1 MRRGQP
7 LRLTTDWFDVVKST
21 ANELPQPVP
30 MSGKTLHLDFATSE
44 TQTAAVMRA
53 LAHPTRV
60 AILHYLGNRI
70 VPVNQIAQDLGLH
83 VSTATLHINTLER
96 FGLIQTEL
104 QPARRGLQKI
114 CVRRYD
120 ELIVS
125 LPQERRP
132 ATPVASVMMPVGA
145 YSDFRVEPSC
155 GMASNGGLIGML
167 DDPQSFYE
175 PERSSA
181 QLLWFRAGYVEYIF
195 PSRVPAA
202 SRITSLQFSAE
213 ICSEAPLSDP
223 DWPSDISLWVN
234 GVHLGVWTSPA
245 DYGGQRGR
253 LTPAWWE
260 DKDTQYGLLK
270 RWRVGPTGTT
280 IDGVALSSVRLDD
293 LGLRPRDPIRVR
305 IGVQSDAE
313 NVGGVNL
320 FGHEFGNYPQ
330 DLELRIEYEPAAVVG
345 PRGGITEA
353 VPVID
358 DAFGMHDGP
367 EATGVIRTDAEG
379 TQLHAEKTEPEDD
392 RESD

>member
-1 MRRGQP
+1 MRRPEP
-7 LRLTTDWFDVVKST
+7 LRSSQDWFDVAKP
-21 ANELPQPVP
+21 APNELSQATAPL
-30 MSGKTLHLDFATSE
+30 SGKTLHLDFATSE

-70 VPVNQIAQDLGLH
+70 VPVNQIAQDLGLPT
-83 VSTATLHINTLER
+83 STATAHINTLER

-132 ATPVASVMMPVGA
+132 ATPVAVVMMPVGG
-145 YSDFRVEPSC
+145 YSDFHVEPSC
-155 GMASNGGLIGML
+155 GLASADGLIGML

-175 PERSSA
+175 PDRMSA
-181 QLLWFRAGYVEYIF
+181 QLLWFRVGYVEYLF

-223 DWPSDISLWVN
+223 DWPSDISLWIN

-260 DKDTQYGLLK
+260 DKDTQYGSLK
-270 RWRVGPTGTT
+270 RWRVSPTGTT
-280 IDGVALSSVRLDD
+280 IDGVSLSSVGMND
-293 LGLRPRDPIRVR
+293 LSLRSRDPIRIRV
-305 IGVQSDAE
+305 GVQGTAE

-320 FGHEFGNYPQ
+320 FGREFGNYPQ
-330 DLELRIEYEPAAVVG
+330 DLELRIEYEPAVAIGATIGTVESAFPGYDREASEDHQAEAADDEVRLE
-345 PRGGITEA
+345 PRG
-353 VPVID
+353 
-358 DAFGMHDGP
+358 P
-367 EATGVIRTDAEG
+367 EE
-379 TQLHAEKTEPEDD
+379 E
-392 RESD
+392 RESE